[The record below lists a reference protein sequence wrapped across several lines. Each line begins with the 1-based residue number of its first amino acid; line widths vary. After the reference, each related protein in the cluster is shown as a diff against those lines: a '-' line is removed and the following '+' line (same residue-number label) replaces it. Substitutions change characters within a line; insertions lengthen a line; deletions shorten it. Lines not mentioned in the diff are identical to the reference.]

1 MEAILRQA
9 QQPGYACIIVTN
21 CPTLPPEIRCSIQRS
36 SDGQYLSKEGLWG
49 NTIESLVPENPYWD
63 NEKLTFF
70 LPLHIVS
77 DIDSLDGYALYIN
90 DLDRCILDIPEE
102 LNVLDASPTGC
113 VTGVPDPEPVNTAGF
128 MPSQP
133 NFQPGVQPGFQPG
146 TAVTPEP
153 AVAPEPAT
161 APEQTVA
168 PEPAMD
174 PQPQSVPQPEQVQAP
189 DAAAMPP
196 EAGEEAK
203 PAAGGLEEEVSSL
216 SLAGQSEDQAKK
228 KKNMVPIIAAI
239 AVILLLAAGAG
250 LYFSGVFDSKET
262 PAPAEEPADKGK
274 AEEKAD
280 AAKEKPAEQAEPA
293 KTTPA
298 QPAEA
303 PKDAQPA
310 APKPAAPE
318 AANRPISQAR
328 TLLQGGAASADLLNT
343 AKPMRSAQASDESSD
358 AAFLLIEQAAQNGD
372 NAEAMYL
379 LAQFYDPNAT
389 LPRGTIQPDLAQ
401 AHDWYKK
408 ARDKGFGDADASLAK
423 LKEACELKANTGD
436 REAKALLQRW

>member
-21 CPTLPPEIRCSIQRS
+21 CPSPPPEIRCSIQRS

-49 NTIESLVPENPYWD
+49 NTIESLIPENPYWD

-77 DIDSLDGYALYIN
+77 DIDSLDGYALYVN

-102 LNVLDASPTGC
+102 LNVLDACPTGS
-113 VTGVPDPEPVNTAGF
+113 VTGVPDPEPVHTAGF

-133 NFQPGVQPGFQPG
+133 NSQPDYQAG
-146 TAVTPEP
+146 PEP
-153 AVAPEPAT
+153 AA
-161 APEQTVA
+161 
-168 PEPAMD
+168 D
-174 PQPQSVPQPEQVQAP
+174 PGAQPVPQPEPAQVQN
-189 DAAAMPP
+189 AAIPP
-196 EAGEEAK
+196 EAVAEA
-203 PAAGGLEEEVSSL
+203 PQQAGFAQEEVSSL
-216 SLAGQSEDQAKK
+216 NLAAKPEACAQK
-228 KKNMVPIIAAI
+228 KKNMAPLIAAI
-239 AVILLLAAGAG
+239 AVVLLLAAGAG
-250 LYFSGVFDSKET
+250 LYFSGAFDSTET
-262 PAPAEEPADKGK
+262 PAPAEESADKDT

-280 AAKEKPAEQAEPA
+280 EAKEKPAEPATEPAAEPA
-293 KTTPA
+293 KEQPE

-303 PKDAQPA
+303 PSDKQPA
-310 APKPAAPE
+310 ASDTGAPAPVAPQPE
-318 AANRPISQAR
+318 VAARPISQAR

-343 AKPMRSAQASDESSD
+343 ARPMLSAQASEESSD

-379 LAQFYDPNAT
+379 LAQFYDPNTT

-408 ARDKGFGDADASLAK
+408 ARDKGYGDADASLAS
-423 LKEACELKANTGD
+423 LKEACEAKANTGD
-436 REAKALLQRW
+436 REARELLQRW